1 MHKELKYLVQ
11 GQTVIQQ
18 QAQILHVRSLIQ
30 ELILSTSKLFFL
42 IH

>member
-11 GQTVIQQ
+11 GHTVIKQQ
-18 QAQILHVRSLIQ
+18 TQILHVSSLIQ

-42 IH
+42 IC